1 MYAQFFTHFRYRS
14 KYCSRFFQETII
26 IQILVASFLGVL
38 FMESGTDKIF
48 DWRGNMEFLKGHFD
62 ETGFRELVPFLL
74 GVVALVELAAGLLSS
89 LGVIQLIFYA
99 DNTYAFY
106 GAAVSALALI
116 MLFFGQRIAKDYKG
130 AATLATYFL
139 LTLVGMFLLNY

>member
-1 MYAQFFTHFRYRS
+1 MPAALLLHDVNEAMSPEFFE
-14 KYCSRFFQETII
+14 QTIV
-26 IQILVASFLGVL
+26 IQIMVALFLGIL

-48 DWRGNMEFLKGHFD
+48 DWRGNVEFLRGHFD
-62 ETGFRELVPFLL
+62 DTGLREMVPILL
-74 GVVALVELAAGLLSS
+74 SVVTLVELSAGLLSS
-89 LGVIQLIFYA
+89 LGVVQLIFYD

-130 AATLATYFL
+130 AATLATYFI
-139 LTLVGMFLLNY
+139 LTLVGMFILNY